1 MNDAAARV
9 RPAKPLVSVV
19 MPLHDE
25 AAGLRDSLSAVVDT
39 LRALD
44 SPFELI
50 AVDDGSTDTTW
61 QIIAAAAREHA
72 GVRGLR
78 LSRQFG
84 KEAALCA
91 GLAHAR
97 GDVVVTIDGDLQH
110 PPEVI
115 ARLLDA
121 WRDGADVVDGV
132 KVAETSRTAL
142 GRLQSRLFYGTLRA
156 LSGYDLK
163 GASDFKLLDR
173 RALEAY
179 LALPERHVFYRGM
192 VSWLGFRR
200 AEVAFEAPARH
211 AGESKWG
218 FAKLIRLALTAVTS
232 FSSAP
237 LHFITM
243 LGFGFLLFALAL
255 GLQTVWRKLN
265 GSAIE
270 GFTTVIVLLLIV
282 GSVIMI
288 GLGVIGEYVAR
299 IYDEVKARPR
309 YVVAE
314 SAGGADGK

>member
-1 MNDAAARV
+1 MNAIVPV
-9 RPAKPLVSVV
+9 RTTQPLVSVV
-19 MPLHDE
+19 VPLRNE
-25 AAGLRDSLSAVVDT
+25 AAGLREALATVAAA
-39 LRALD
+39 LRALET
-44 SPFELI
+44 PFELI
-50 AVDDGSTDTTW
+50 AVDDGSTDATW
-61 QIIAAAAREHA
+61 SIIADAARA
-72 GVRGLR
+72 DASIRGLR

-91 GLAHAR
+91 GLASAR
-97 GDVVVTIDGDLQH
+97 GDVAVTIDGDLQH

-115 ARLLDA
+115 GRMLEE
-121 WRDGADVVDGV
+121 WRAGADVVDGV
-132 KVAETSRTAL
+132 KIAEP
-142 GRLQSRLFYGTLRA
+142 GRSTIGRMQSRLFYGTLRA

-200 AEVAFEAPARH
+200 AQVAFEAPARRS
-211 AGESKWG
+211 GESQWG
-218 FAKLIRLALTAVTS
+218 LTKLIRLALTAVTS

-237 LHFITM
+237 LHFITA
-243 LGFGFLLFALAL
+243 LGFAFLLFALLVGA
-255 GLQTVWRKLN
+255 QTLWRKLN

-270 GFTTVIVLLLIV
+270 GFTTVIILLLII
-282 GSVIMI
+282 GSAIMI

-314 SAGGADGK
+314 SAGGPDRH

>member
-1 MNDAAARV
+1 MIVPARS
-9 RPAKPLVSVV
+9 ANPLVSVV
-19 MPLHDE
+19 VPLHDE
-25 AAGLRDSLSAVVDT
+25 SAGLRESLAAMLAA
-39 LRALD
+39 LRALAT
-44 SPFELI
+44 PFELI
-50 AVDDGSTDTTW
+50 AVDDGSTDPTW
-61 QIIAAAAREHA
+61 SIIADAARA
-72 GVRGLR
+72 DASIRGLR

-91 GLAHAR
+91 GLASAR
-97 GDVVVTIDGDLQH
+97 GDVAVTMDGDLQH

-115 ARLLDA
+115 TRMLDA
-121 WRDGADVVDGV
+121 WREGADVVDGV
-132 KVAETSRTAL
+132 KIAETSRTPL
-142 GRLQSRLFYGTLRA
+142 GRMQSRLFYGTLRA
-156 LSGYDLK
+156 LSGYDLR

-192 VSWLGFRR
+192 VTWLGFRR
-200 AEVAFEAPARH
+200 AEVPFEAPARR
-211 AGESKWG
+211 AGGSQWG

-237 LHFITM
+237 LHFITT
-243 LGFGFLLFALAL
+243 LGFAFLLFALVVGA
-255 GLQTVWRKLN
+255 QTLWRKLN

-270 GFTTVIVLLLIV
+270 GFTTVIILLLII

-314 SAGGADGK
+314 SAGGPDRE

>member
-1 MNDAAARV
+1 MNAVVPARAAQ
-9 RPAKPLVSVV
+9 PLISVV
-19 MPLHDE
+19 VPLRNE
-25 AAGLRDSLSAVVDT
+25 AAGLRESLDIVATT

-44 SPFELI
+44 TPFELI
-50 AVDDGSTDTTW
+50 AVDDGSTDATW
-61 QIIAAAAREHA
+61 SIIADAARA
-72 GVRGLR
+72 NASIRGLR

-91 GLAHAR
+91 GLASAQ
-97 GDVVVTIDGDLQH
+97 GDLAVTIDGDLQH

-115 ARLLDA
+115 ARMLDA
-121 WRDGADVVDGV
+121 WRSGADVVDGV
-132 KVAETSRTAL
+132 KVAEPGRSTL
-142 GRLQSRLFYGTLRA
+142 GRMQSRLFYGTLRA

-192 VSWLGFRR
+192 VSWLGFQR
-200 AEVAFEAPARH
+200 AEVAFEAPARR
-211 AGESKWG
+211 AGESQWG
-218 FAKLIRLALTAVTS
+218 FTKLIRLALTAVTS

-237 LHFITM
+237 LHFITA
-243 LGFGFLLFALAL
+243 LGFAFLLFALAV
-255 GLQTVWRKLN
+255 GAQTLWRKLN

-270 GFTTVIVLLLIV
+270 GFTTVIVLLLII
-282 GSVIMI
+282 GSAIMI

-314 SAGGADGK
+314 SVGGSDRD

>member
-1 MNDAAARV
+1 M
-9 RPAKPLVSVV
+9 RPAKPFVSVV
-19 MPLHDE
+19 MPLHNE
-25 AAGLRDSLSAVVDT
+25 ATGLPDSLAAVVAA
-39 LRALD
+39 LRALGT
-44 SPFELI
+44 PFEI
-50 AVDDGSTDTTW
+50 VAVDDGSTDATW
-61 QIIAAAAREHA
+61 PIIAEAARGDA
-72 GVRGLR
+72 GIRGLR

-91 GLAHAR
+91 GLASAR
-97 GDVVVTIDGDLQH
+97 GDVAVTIDGDLQH

-115 ARLLDA
+115 GRLLEA

-132 KVAETSRTAL
+132 KSAETSRSSL
-142 GRLQSRLFYGTLRA
+142 GRMQSRLFYGTLRA

-200 AEVAFEAPARH
+200 AEVAFYAPAGR

-243 LGFGFLLFALAL
+243 LGFGFLLFALVL
-255 GLQTVWRKLN
+255 GGQTVWRKLN
-265 GSAIE
+265 GSAVE

-282 GSVIMI
+282 GSAIMI

-314 SAGGADGK
+314 STGGPDGE